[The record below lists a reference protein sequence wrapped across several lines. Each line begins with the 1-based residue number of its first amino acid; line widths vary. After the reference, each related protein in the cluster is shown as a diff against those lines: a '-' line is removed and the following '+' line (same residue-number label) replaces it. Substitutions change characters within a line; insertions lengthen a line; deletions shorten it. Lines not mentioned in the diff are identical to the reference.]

1 MSPKAM
7 TSAASMPCPAHSA
20 DRVPALVTRG
30 ALISSS
36 TARRARGAG
45 RERAVVA
52 QQGAV
57 EI

>member
-20 DRVPALVTRG
+20 DRVPASVTRG

-36 TARRARGAG
+36 SARRARGAG
-45 RERAVVA
+45 RAVVA